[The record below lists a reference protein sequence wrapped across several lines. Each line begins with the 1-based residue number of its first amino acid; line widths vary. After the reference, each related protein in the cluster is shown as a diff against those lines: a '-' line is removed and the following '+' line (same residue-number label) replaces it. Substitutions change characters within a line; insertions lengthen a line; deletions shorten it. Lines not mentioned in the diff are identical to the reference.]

1 MSFKEFFINEG
12 YAWLLLFVIGAAG
25 CSIVLASYLI
35 RLAVSD
41 AISGLTKEASAA
53 LERMAEGLENG
64 YTGKLG
70 KPNARNASTRTS
82 DSRGAVAPG
91 HGRGHSVSS
100 KEAKTWQD

>member
-12 YAWLLLFVIGAAG
+12 YAWLLLFVVGTTG
-25 CSIVLASYLI
+25 CSIVLARYLI

-41 AISGLTKEASAA
+41 AISGLTKETRTA
-53 LERMAEGLENG
+53 LERMAEDLEKG

-70 KPNARNASTRTS
+70 KSNARNAPTRTS
-82 DSRGAVAPG
+82 DNRGTIAPG

-100 KEAKTWQD
+100 KEAKKWQD